1 MRRLLFFFLVCFFC
15 VTSFAQKM
23 MKYLTV
29 EQIDESF
36 VMYYY
41 NYTHSEK
48 GDKQVVPML
57 LQVGHNVQKF
67 TCLFDYHSDSLGL
80 VYDNK
85 PQDTRLLSQKS
96 YEIRSKPV
104 CKNKISW
111 VLFSNYPKG
120 KQSITDRVFS
130 DYFISEEEITFA
142 DWSLVDESKTIG
154 GYECQKA
161 VTNLY
166 GRVWTAWYTR
176 KIERPDGPWLLKG
189 LPGLVVLAEDDSG
202 GYKFELQRIEHRKT
216 PIVFNPKD
224 YFKSKRET
232 VLKAQKKFYDDMAQY
247 AKNTE
252 IGKEMSDMPQ
262 TPRRPYFPLRK
273 VTK

>member
-1 MRRLLFFFLVCFFC
+1 MRRLLISFLLLFACIS
-15 VTSFAQKM
+15 SFAQKM

-57 LQVGHNVQKF
+57 LQVGHDVQKF
-67 TCLFDYHSDSLGL
+67 TCLYDYNSDSLAL
-80 VYDNK
+80 VFDNQ
-85 PQDTRLLSQKS
+85 PQDTRFTLNKVN
-96 YEIRSKPV
+96 EIRRKPGCRIEV
-104 CKNKISW
+104 SW
-111 VLFSNYPKG
+111 VLYTNYPEG
-120 KQSITDRVFS
+120 KQSITDRVFL
-130 DYFISEEEITFA
+130 DKFISEEEITIP
-142 DWSLVDESKTIG
+142 DWSLVDERKTIG
-154 GYECQKA
+154 GYECHKA
-161 VTNLY
+161 VAKLY

-216 PIVFNPKD
+216 PIVFNPKN

-252 IGKEMSDMPQ
+252 IGKQTSDMPQ
-262 TPRRPYFPLRK
+262 TPRRPYYPLRK
-273 VTK
+273 ISK